1 MEKDV
6 FKKLRT
12 MLSEEEKRELVE
24 YIESSDEKGKK
35 WIAAE
40 FEELFILI
48 SMLYRYLHIHPDI
61 EKKIIP
67 QMKDSVSKKLALKL
81 FKHLVNEKGSF
92 QNEG

>member
-1 MEKDV
+1 MKKDV

-24 YIESSDEKGKK
+24 YIESNDEKSKK

-48 SMLYRYLHIHPDI
+48 SMLYSHLHFHPDI

-67 QMKDSVSKKLALKL
+67 QMKDSLSKKLALKL
-81 FKHLVNEKGSF
+81 FKHSVNEKGSF
-92 QNEG
+92 